1 MGRGPDRSDYRAKVS
16 GLKTTTS
23 TRQVSYR
30 GKVGQGERWTGLTL
44 GN

>member
-23 TRQVSYR
+23 TRQA
-30 GKVGQGERWTGLTL
+30 TGLKVDGGKGGL
-44 GN
+44 V